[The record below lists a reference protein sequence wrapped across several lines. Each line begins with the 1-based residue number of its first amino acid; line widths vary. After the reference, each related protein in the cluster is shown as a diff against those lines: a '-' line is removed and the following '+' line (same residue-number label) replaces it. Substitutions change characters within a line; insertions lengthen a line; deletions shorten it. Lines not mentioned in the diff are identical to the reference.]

1 MGFQIAFKVFL
12 LVVVTYNLCTIV
24 KEFLVRN
31 TCNKEIEAVA
41 RTVDNK
47 RVIYSFEENGCVYTI
62 PGNVIHKSLD
72 DVPLET
78 KVKINVNDNRT
89 WCCDGKQSVIVNIA
103 VVALGIA
110 LSLGSLV

>member
-12 LVVVTYNLCTIV
+12 LVVVTYNLCIIV
-24 KEFLVRN
+24 KEFLVRK
-31 TCNKEIEAVA
+31 TCNKEIEAVV

-62 PGNVIHKSLD
+62 PGNVIHKSMD

-89 WCCDGKQSVIVNIA
+89 WGCDGEQSVIVNIA
-103 VVALGIA
+103 VVAIGIV

>member
-1 MGFQIAFKVFL
+1 MGFQVALKVFL
-12 LVVVTYNLCTIV
+12 LVVVTYNLCIIV
-24 KEFLVRN
+24 KEFLVRK
-31 TCNKEIEAVA
+31 TCTKEIEAVV

-62 PGNVIHKSLD
+62 QGNVIHKSLD

-89 WCCDGKQSVIVNIA
+89 WCCDGEQSVIVNIA
-103 VVALGIA
+103 VVAIGIV

>member
-12 LVVVTYNLCTIV
+12 LVVVTYNLCIIV
-24 KEFLVRN
+24 KEFLIRK
-31 TCNKEIEAVA
+31 TCNKEIESVV

-47 RVIYSFEENGCVYTI
+47 RVIYGFEENGCVYTI
-62 PGNVIHKSLD
+62 SGNVIHKSMD
-72 DVPLET
+72 DVPLEN

-89 WCCDGKQSVIVNIA
+89 WCCDGEQSVIVNIA
-103 VVALGIA
+103 VVAIGIV